1 MKNIYQNLWN
11 MENLTLNVTLENC
24 GDPKP
29 NQMIN
34 FGLKMKDSKRKIQVQ
49 VNRARLQTKDV

>member
-1 MKNIYQNLWN
+1 

-34 FGLKMKDSKRKIQVQ
+34 FGLKMKDNKRKIQVQ